1 MCPADRIQFCNER
14 QISLEERVL
23 VDMVSTPA
31 CIRNSDG
38 DFITYNAKFYEEI
51 IQLTNIKEW
60 LYSLPVQVATAL
72 VRKELD
78 AMSLPSSIFK
88 IKHVN
93 INGKFWCVQ
102 FLPLINN
109 DKVSVLWLFFNDYLN
124 AEITFSNNLYS
135 KVSHEKIMAFKKW
148 STKIQWKVFILH
160 CHGFKHGS
168 ISSLLSIKNGVS
180 RNAVTEINKFFG
192 VNSKHQLLMLFH
204 GSGMYDLF
212 LKELYGILWGWK

>member
-1 MCPADRIQFCNER
+1 MCPADRSQFCTER

-51 IQLTNIKEW
+51 IPLADIKEW

-102 FLPLINN
+102 FLP
-109 DKVSVLWLFFNDYLN
+109 
-124 AEITFSNNLYS
+124 
-135 KVSHEKIMAFKKW
+135 
-148 STKIQWKVFILH
+148 
-160 CHGFKHGS
+160 
-168 ISSLLSIKNGVS
+168 
-180 RNAVTEINKFFG
+180 
-192 VNSKHQLLMLFH
+192 
-204 GSGMYDLF
+204 
-212 LKELYGILWGWK
+212 